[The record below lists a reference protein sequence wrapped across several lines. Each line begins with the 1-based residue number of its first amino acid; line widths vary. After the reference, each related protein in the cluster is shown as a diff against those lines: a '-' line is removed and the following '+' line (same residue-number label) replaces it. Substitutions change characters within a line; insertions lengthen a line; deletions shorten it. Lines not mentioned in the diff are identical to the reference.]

1 MAALAYNSIYGSAD
15 PNDMTGGYSTGV
27 QQAAVAGVT
36 AGRTTPTGISAS
48 TATGATVPGSPATV
62 APGDAPAGGGMFAG
76 SKFFGEGGVAAT
88 ALGAIQTLGNLWSSF
103 QQNKL
108 AKETF
113 EFNKE
118 AYYTN
123 LENQEKSYN
132 TALEDRISTR
142 YQGSGGSAANRDAE
156 IARKS
161 L

>member
-1 MAALAYNSIYGSAD
+1 MATLGYSSVYGTAD
-15 PNDMTGGYSTGV
+15 PNDMSGDYSTGV
-27 QQAAVAGVT
+27 QQAAVNQQVT
-36 AGRTTPTGISAS
+36 GAPVNTGMGPP
-48 TATGATVPGSPATV
+48 TATGAPAVNPGPPQV
-62 APGDAPAGGGMFAG
+62 GGGAGGKTA
-76 SKFFGEGGVAAT
+76 FFGEGGVAAT
-88 ALGAIQTLGNLWSSF
+88 ALGAIQVLGNLWSSF

-108 AKETF
+108 AKKSF
-113 EFNKE
+113 EFQKE

-142 YQGSGGSAANRDAE
+142 YQGSGGSATDRDAE

>member
-1 MAALAYNSIYGSAD
+1 MVAYSSVYGSAD
-15 PNDMTGGYSTGV
+15 PNDMNGAYPTGV
-27 QQAAVAGVT
+27 QQAAVNQQSTGQT
-36 AGRTTPTGISAS
+36 ANTGIAPP
-48 TATGATVPGSPATV
+48 TVTGAATVNPGSPQV
-62 APGDAPAGGGMFAG
+62 GGPQGAGGGTA
-76 SKFFGEGGVAAT
+76 FFGQGGIAST
-88 ALGAIQTLGNLWSSF
+88 ALGAIQVLGNLWSSF

-108 AKETF
+108 AKKSF
-113 EFNKE
+113 EFQKE

-142 YQGSGGSAANRDAE
+142 YQGSGGSATDRDAE